1 MPTRARSL
9 PARAPASKSDPLLRL
24 NCASSEIPSYERKIE
39 SPERIVD
46 FILFQCEQKLTIDV
60 SQSRTRNPDAD
71 DGKNAAEDVFS
82 VDNNARV
89 SIQLLL

>member
-1 MPTRARSL
+1 M
-9 PARAPASKSDPLLRL
+9 
-24 NCASSEIPSYERKIE
+24 E
-39 SPERIVD
+39 SPNRIID
-46 FILFQCEQKLTIDV
+46 FIPVQCEQKLTIDV

>member
-1 MPTRARSL
+1 VQRA
-9 PARAPASKSDPLLRL
+9 PARAPASKPDPLQRL
-24 NCASSEIPSYERKIE
+24 SCVSSEIPSYERKME
-39 SPERIVD
+39 SPKRISD
-46 FILFQCEQKLTIDV
+46 FIAFQCEQKLTIDV

>member
-1 MPTRARSL
+1 M
-9 PARAPASKSDPLLRL
+9 
-24 NCASSEIPSYERKIE
+24 I
-39 SPERIVD
+39 D

-60 SQSRTRNPDAD
+60 SQSRTRNPDAE

>member
-1 MPTRARSL
+1 MPTQARSM
-9 PARAPASKSDPLLRL
+9 PARAPASKTDPLLQL
-24 NCASSEIPSYERKIE
+24 SCASSEIPSYERKME
-39 SPERIVD
+39 SPDRIAR

-71 DGKNAAEDVFS
+71 DGKNATEDVFS
-82 VDNNARV
+82 VANNARV

>member
-9 PARAPASKSDPLLRL
+9 PARAPASKTDPLLRFS
-24 NCASSEIPSYERKIE
+24 CASSEIPSYERKVE
-39 SPERIVD
+39 SSDRIVD